1 MTEPLPNPTYGVIL
15 EPPNILSSLSSHTD
29 WFAETVGNPK
39 MTEHILDIDVI
50 RRALKNYIK
59 DMVAHRVSQ
68 KDLNVALELDEIINN
83 ANDTNFPILRVE
95 FLDR

>member
-1 MTEPLPNPTYGVIL
+1 MTEPLPKP
-15 EPPNILSSLSSHTD
+15 
-29 WFAETVGNPK
+29 
-39 MTEHILDIDVI
+39 
-50 RRALKNYIK
+50 

-95 FLDR
+95 FWIDEL